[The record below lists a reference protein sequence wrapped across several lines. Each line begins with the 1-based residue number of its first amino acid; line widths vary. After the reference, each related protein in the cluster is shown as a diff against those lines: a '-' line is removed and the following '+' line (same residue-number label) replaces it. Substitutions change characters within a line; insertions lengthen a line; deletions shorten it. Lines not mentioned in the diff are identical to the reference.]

1 MSKSEGSIHKGKA
14 NGPHC
19 SFTRE
24 ERVSSAR
31 SIQNQ
36 GEKIVQA
43 FLKLVDSFH
52 VFLDKTLGI
61 SLVQRVVMDD
71 LGNGVVDLLCTKFPP
86 VVGEDLVA

>member
-43 FLKLVDSFH
+43 FLKLVDSF
-52 VFLDKTLGI
+52 DKTLGI